1 MEPRNFS
8 RGPSKLLFG
17 TAPVV
22 AGAPRDVAENVD
34 VPVDADHSTQ
44 ILSANVSAIPTIAAC
59 SAIIAKE
66 ETKVETFY
74 DELVSVLALLLYCCR
89 TIPPFSEAST
99 LRKVQ

>member
-22 AGAPRDVAENVD
+22 AGAPWDVARTID

-44 ILSANVSAIPTIAAC
+44 ILSAHVSALPTIAAC
-59 SAIIAKE
+59 SAILAKE

-74 DELVSVLALLLYCCR
+74 DALVSVLPLLLYCCI
-89 TIPPFSEAST
+89 TIPPFSEASA
-99 LRKVQ
+99 LRKV